1 MINNTYRLDFKQQLE
16 KYNNGRIDERKD
28 LIDFLNKLIIVCKN
42 SKQRKFMHDLIEHIE
57 KGKHVQLELMI
68 QKGVS
73 NVLGSLIQT
82 VLDDKLLK

>member
-1 MINNTYRLDFKQQLE
+1 MIENNTYRLDFKQQLE

-68 QKGVS
+68 Q